1 MRKAT
6 FIKTEAGNYRPV
18 NQRAHALCSRAVSK
32 ETVKGFASRKV
43 GVYVWAG
50 DQHSVLRK
58 VA

>member
-6 FIKTEAGNYRPV
+6 FIKTDAGNYRPV
-18 NQRAHALCSRAVSK
+18 NQRAHALTPRAVDK
-32 ETVKGFASRKV
+32 QTVKGYA
-43 GVYVWAG
+43 GNGLGIYLWAG

>member
-6 FIKTEAGNYRPV
+6 FIKTDAGNYRPV
-18 NQRAHALCSRAVSK
+18 NQRAHALCNRAVSK
-32 ETVKGFASRKV
+32 AQVKKFASNKV

-50 DQHSVLRK
+50 SQHSVLRK